1 MKVKED
7 ITKKIERDYIFI
19 TGHLNLDSNYFI
31 NKIEEGIKNSK
42 NSYAIS
48 INGNMTDWDYFNKD
62 KKFILLLLEI
72 FDYLDERKNMDSK
85 YSFQE
90 AWGIK
95 ELFGEY
101 TKKHDHNPCYLSGVI
116 YFNSHEQKLYFPQI
130 KKIIKPEKGKV
141 VIFSSFLEHYTR
153 RNKTNLPKYALSFNI
168 KYDV

>member
-48 INGNMTDWDYFNKD
+48 INGKMTDWDYFNKD

-72 FDYLDERKNMDSK
+72 FDYLDERENMDRT
-85 YSFQE
+85 F
-90 AWGIK
+90 W
-95 ELFGEY
+95 
-101 TKKHDHNPCYLSGVI
+101 
-116 YFNSHEQKLYFPQI
+116 
-130 KKIIKPEKGKV
+130 
-141 VIFSSFLEHYTR
+141 
-153 RNKTNLPKYALSFNI
+153 
-168 KYDV
+168 